1 MYLHITTD
9 MKLILLFIA
18 ILTLTS
24 CKISSPT
31 FKHLDQWQ
39 IGNVSGSN
47 ITLTNTAYFYNP
59 NSINGLKVNNVS
71 INVMTNGKKIGT
83 VSSASSAVVIP
94 NMSDFSIPLSL
105 SIDPKDLMGS
115 ITDILGAAM
124 GKSID
129 LRCVGNI
136 GVGYSV
142 INKNISI
149 DHTLP
154 VSLSSIIQ

>member
-1 MYLHITTD
+1 
-9 MKLILLFIA
+9 MKRTLFFTA

-31 FKHLDQWQ
+31 FKYLDQWQ
-39 IGNVSGSN
+39 IGNVSSSN

-59 NSINGLKVNNVS
+59 NSVHGLKINNVS
-71 INVMTNGKKIGT
+71 INVMANGKKLGT
-83 VSSASSAVVIP
+83 VSSASSSVVIP
-94 NMSDFSIPLSL
+94 NMSDFSIPLRL
-105 SIDPKDLMGS
+105 SIDPKDLLGN
-115 ITDILGAAM
+115 ITDILGAAL

-136 GVGYSV
+136 GVGFSV

-149 DHTLP
+149 DQTLP
-154 VSLSSIIQ
+154 VSLSAVIK

>member
-1 MYLHITTD
+1 

-18 ILTLTS
+18 LLTLTS

-39 IGNVSGSN
+39 IGNVSGSA

-59 NSINGLKVNNVS
+59 NSINGLKVNNIS
-71 INVMTNGKKIGT
+71 INVMRNGKKIGT
-83 VSSASSAVVIP
+83 VSSATSAVVIP
-94 NMSDFSIPLSL
+94 NMSNFSIPLSL
-105 SIDPKDLMGS
+105 SVNPKDLMGS

-124 GKSID
+124 GKSLD

-136 GVGYSV
+136 SVGFSV
-142 INKNISI
+142 MNKNISI

>member
-1 MYLHITTD
+1 
-9 MKLILLFIA
+9 MKHFLFLLSA
-18 ILTLTS
+18 LALTS

-31 FKHLDQWQ
+31 FKNLGQWQ

-59 NSINGLKVNNVS
+59 NSINGLKVNNVF

-83 VSSASSAVVIP
+83 VSSASSSVVIP

-105 SIDPKDLMGS
+105 SIDPKDLLGS
-115 ITDILGAAM
+115 ITDILGVAM

-149 DHTLP
+149 DQTLP
-154 VSLSSIIQ
+154 VTLPSVIK

>member
-1 MYLHITTD
+1 
-9 MKLILLFIA
+9 
-18 ILTLTS
+18 
-24 CKISSPT
+24 
-31 FKHLDQWQ
+31 
-39 IGNVSGSN
+39 
-47 ITLTNTAYFYNP
+47 
-59 NSINGLKVNNVS
+59 
-71 INVMTNGKKIGT
+71 MTNGKKIGT